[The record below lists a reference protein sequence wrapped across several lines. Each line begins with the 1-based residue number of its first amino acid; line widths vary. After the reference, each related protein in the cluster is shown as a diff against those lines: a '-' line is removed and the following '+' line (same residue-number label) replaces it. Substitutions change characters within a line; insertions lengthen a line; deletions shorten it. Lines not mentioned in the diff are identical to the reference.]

1 MNFLTPS
8 DPVKIGQAVWI
19 EDHYPYKKLA
29 RVTRIT
35 PAGWL
40 KATLDDAT
48 KEVRTFLP
56 TGDYFAERGRGTVL
70 LAATPYPL
78 SVFKVAHF
86 RHDTCYDPV
95 TGKDHCT
102 GAIRRTDR
110 LVAEDW
116 EGTLVDILDLTQY
129 PTWDRMYLALG
140 LIADSAYRTIL
151 PYLERIQV
159 DDEPDTHRRSAMK
172 LAAFR
177 NFLLTGDPY
186 HERTV

>member
-1 MNFLTPS
+1 MT
-8 DPVKIGQAVWI
+8 K
-19 EDHYPYKKLA
+19 
-29 RVTRIT
+29 IT

-40 KATLDDAT
+40 KVTFDDAT
-48 KEVRTFLP
+48 QEVRTFLP
-56 TGDYFAERGRGTVL
+56 TGDCFSERGRGTVL

-78 SVFKVAHF
+78 SMFKVAYF
-86 RHDTCYDPV
+86 RHYTCYDPV

-129 PTWDRMYLALG
+129 PTWDRMYVALG
-140 LIADSAYRTIL
+140 LISQQTYTAIL
-151 PYLERIQV
+151 PYLERISV
-159 DDEPDTHRRSAMK
+159 DVESDVNRRSSMK
-172 LAAFR
+172 LTAFR

-186 HERTV
+186 HECTV